1 MDVIGYIGDVHAHF
15 YIAVGQTAHRK
26 RIVEI
31 LGVGGID
38 REGRNAAEI
47 PPGGDFVCGQ
57 LGRDFVGFLLHLFG
71 IGIRKVVFGQDRMHF
86 GVVVTRSTQ
95 YVDNL
100 TRGIFHRVGPFGD
113 PYQHFLTV
121 FCSLQVAQ
129 RNEYVGRE
137 LAAVHFHECET
148 VRQFQY
154 AHVFFVRMFE
164 YLDYLS
170 FGVHLFFCL
179 AGDRYLYAVAVQHM
193 AGVPR
198 VYIDIFVQAFD
209 CPFIEQGPD
218 DAAHFVF
225 FISCHCAGGGDQ
237 VLNGIALVRQGAEQ
251 L

>member
-1 MDVIGYIGDVHAHF
+1 MP
-15 YIAVGQTAHRK
+15 R
-26 RIVEI
+26 
-31 LGVGGID
+31 
-38 REGRNAAEI
+38 EI

-71 IGIRKVVFGQDRMHF
+71 IGIGKVVFGQDRMHF

-113 PYQHFLTV
+113 PYQHFLDRLLAPFRSRSGMNT
-121 FCSLQVAQ
+121 S
-129 RNEYVGRE
+129 VGN

-170 FGVHLFFCL
+170 FGVHLFFALRVIATFTRSPCSTWPRAASL
-179 AGDRYLYAVAVQHM
+179 HRYL
-193 AGVPR
+193 
-198 VYIDIFVQAFD
+198 
-209 CPFIEQGPD
+209 CP
-218 DAAHFVF
+218 
-225 FISCHCAGGGDQ
+225 S
-237 VLNGIALVRQGAEQ
+237 LRL
-251 L
+251 